1 MPLNASATDRAVD
14 FTDDTVWAGCPHCE
28 NRCSQTHTERE
39 NGDEVA
45 CTACGHTFASV
56 VPDTVIARDPDDPVL
71 DADTAAR
78 FWWFHSCIH
87 QQWPVPEAWGVKAR
101 ALHLGTYESAVEM
114 MLHRMAFQSEAD
126 IPFYLHRVTINPTAL
141 IDPMVGVDVGEG
153 FTGFVPPAS
162 ITDDGFTVRRY
173 LNAEEH
179 RGAISLAVVPEAI
192 ATIQTVALP
201 VASSIADPD
210 PALWAAVA
218 YADTARDAIRAAIPP
233 EVARAEVTELDK
245 LLGSTPDAAVLNIAA
260 AMAGAGHAKITK
272 TTERTYLT
280 GAGERVGDKLRDA
293 VNATSEGNATCRGW
307 HETYR
312 RLVAAV
318 VNPDAVMAA
327 LASQPARVPVAPT

>member
-1 MPLNASATDRAVD
+1 MSLNASATDRAVD
-14 FTDDTVWAGCPHCE
+14 FLDDTVWAGCPLCE

-71 DADTAAR
+71 DADTVAG
-78 FWWFHSCIH
+78 FSWFHTTIH
-87 QQWPVPEAWGVKAR
+87 QHWPIPEAWGPKAV

-126 IPFYLHRVTINPTAL
+126 KPFYLHRVTINPAAS
-141 IDPMVGVDVGEG
+141 IDPVVGADVGEG
-153 FTGFVPPAS
+153 FTGVVPPAS
-162 ITDDGFTVRRY
+162 FTDGGFTVRRY

-192 ATIQTVALP
+192 ATVQTVALP
-201 VASSIADPD
+201 VPASISDSD
-210 PALWAAVA
+210 PALWAAVVF
-218 YADTARDAIRAAIPP
+218 ADTASDAIQAAIPP
-233 EVARAEVTELDK
+233 EVARAELSELDK
-245 LLGSTPDAAVLNIAA
+245 LLARTPEAAVLKIAG
-260 AMAGAGHAKITK
+260 AMTGAGHAAITK
-272 TTERTYLT
+272 RTERTYLT
-280 GAGERVGDKLRDA
+280 GAGEQVGDKLRDA
-293 VNATSEGNATCRGW
+293 VNATTDAGATCRGW

-327 LASQPARVPVAPT
+327 LASQPARVLVAPT

>member
-1 MPLNASATDRAVD
+1 MPIHASATDRAVD
-14 FTDDTVWAGCPHCE
+14 FLDDTVWAGCPLCE

-45 CTACGHTFASV
+45 CTACGNTFASDV
-56 VPDTVIARDPDDPVL
+56 DSVIVRDPDDPVL
-71 DADTAAR
+71 DADTVAG
-78 FWWFHSCIH
+78 FSWFHTTIH
-87 QQWPVPEAWGVKAR
+87 QHWPIPEAWGPKAV

-126 IPFYLHRVTINPTAL
+126 KPFYVHRVTINPAAP
-141 IDPMVGVDVGEG
+141 IDPVVGADVGEG

-162 ITDDGFTVRRY
+162 FTDGGFTVRRY

-192 ATIQTVALP
+192 ATVQTVALP
-201 VASSIADPD
+201 VAASIGDPD
-210 PALWAAVA
+210 PALWAAA
-218 YADTARDAIRAAIPP
+218 DYADVARDAIRAAIPP

-245 LLGSTPDAAVLNIAA
+245 LLRRTPDAAVLMIADEMA
-260 AMAGAGHAKITK
+260 AAGHAEIAKI
-272 TTERTYLT
+272 TERTYLT
-280 GAGERVGDKLRDA
+280 GVGEQVGDKLRDA
-293 VNATSEGNATCRGW
+293 VNATTDAGATCRGW

-318 VNPDAVMAA
+318 INPDAVMAA
-327 LASQPARVPVAPT
+327 LASQPARVPVVPT